1 MKLHQLRTLVAL
13 VETGSIRGA
22 ARVLG
27 LTQPAVTTRIADL
40 EQEVGAVLVHR
51 GAFGTTLTH
60 VGQALLA
67 HARVIDHQVR
77 RAEEEISQ
85 LTLQGGASLAMGVS
99 PLAAIDLVAPAL
111 RQLQAD
117 YPEVQVRVVEGL
129 FPRTSAELREGLV
142 DFVVSPMPPAKQAE
156 KAFHFQELVAY
167 PMYVAARAGHPLRKA
182 TRLADL
188 AQAQW
193 IVGASTNSRRA
204 TVEEM
209 CTEHGLPMPRILVH
223 TDSVTQVQAC
233 IATSDLIGLLP
244 RQLFAGWPALKIV
257 ALPITDT
264 IRPVR
269 MGLITR
275 AGTKLT
281 PMAEHFAG
289 LLRQRAGEVAGG
301 LASRRSRA

>member
-85 LTLQGGASLAMGVS
+85 LTLQGGASLAM
-99 PLAAIDLVAPAL
+99 
-111 RQLQAD
+111 
-117 YPEVQVRVVEGL
+117 VRVVEGL